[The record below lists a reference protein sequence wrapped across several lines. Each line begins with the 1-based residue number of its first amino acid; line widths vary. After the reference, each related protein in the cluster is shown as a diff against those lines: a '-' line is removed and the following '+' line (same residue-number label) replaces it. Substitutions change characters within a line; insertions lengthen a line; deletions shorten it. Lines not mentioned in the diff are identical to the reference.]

1 MNRLE
6 YHFDCLDGKYL
17 CVCQFD
23 DESLSYVIESS
34 IPELSGKS
42 GELSKEEAVR
52 FNKLLDEAQIEKWDR
67 EYMADLSG
75 IVDAVKWKVKLIKDD
90 KEYVSRGEESFE
102 PYTYK
107 QLIDALRLMEDKAD
121 YFLAQGDR

>member
-34 IPELSGKS
+34 IPELSDKS

-52 FNKLLDEAQIEKWDR
+52 FNKLLEEAQIEKWDR

-107 QLIDALRLMEDKAD
+107 QLIDALRLMEGKAD

>member
-52 FNKLLDEAQIEKWDR
+52 FNKLLEEAQIEKWDR

-75 IVDAVKWKVKLIKDD
+75 IAEAVKWKVKLIKDD

-102 PYTYK
+102 PYNYK

>member
-23 DESLSYVIESS
+23 DEGLSYVIESS

-52 FNKLLDEAQIEKWDR
+52 FNKLLEEAQIEKWDR

-75 IVDAVKWKVKLIKDD
+75 IADAVKWKVKLIKDD

-107 QLIDALRLMEDKAD
+107 QLIDALRLMEGKAD

>member
-52 FNKLLDEAQIEKWDR
+52 FNKLLEEAQIEKWDR

-75 IVDAVKWKVKLIKDD
+75 IADAVKWKVKLIKDD

-102 PYTYK
+102 PYNYK
-107 QLIDALRLMEDKAD
+107 QLIDALRLMEGKAD

>member
-52 FNKLLDEAQIEKWDR
+52 FNKLLEEAQIEKWDR

-75 IVDAVKWKVKLIKDD
+75 IADAVKWKVKLIKDD
-90 KEYVSRGEESFE
+90 KPPPPRGEESFE

-107 QLIDALRLMEDKAD
+107 QLIDALRLMEGKAD

>member
-34 IPELSGKS
+34 IPELSGKN
-42 GELSKEEAVR
+42 GELSKEETVR
-52 FNKLLDEAQIEKWDR
+52 FNKLLEEAQIEKWDR

-75 IVDAVKWKVKLIKDD
+75 IAAAVKWKVKMIKDD

-107 QLIDALRLMEDKAD
+107 QLIDALRLMEGKAD

>member
-52 FNKLLDEAQIEKWDR
+52 FNKLLEEAQIEKWDR

>member
-52 FNKLLDEAQIEKWDR
+52 FNKL
-67 EYMADLSG
+67 
-75 IVDAVKWKVKLIKDD
+75 
-90 KEYVSRGEESFE
+90 SF
-102 PYTYK
+102 
-107 QLIDALRLMEDKAD
+107 
-121 YFLAQGDR
+121 

>member
-6 YHFDCLDGKYL
+6 YHLDCLDGKYL

-23 DESLSYVIESS
+23 DESLNYVIESS

-52 FNKLLDEAQIEKWDR
+52 FNKLLEEAQIEKWDR

-75 IVDAVKWKVKLIKDD
+75 IADAVKWKVKLIKDD

-102 PYTYK
+102 PYNYK

>member
-42 GELSKEEAVR
+42 GELSKEEAIR
-52 FNKLLDEAQIEKWDR
+52 FNKLLEEAQIEKWDR

-75 IVDAVKWKVKLIKDD
+75 IADAVKWKVKLIKDD

-102 PYTYK
+102 PYNYK

>member
-23 DESLSYVIESS
+23 DESLSYVIKSS

-52 FNKLLDEAQIEKWDR
+52 FNKLLEEAQIEKWDR

-75 IVDAVKWKVKLIKDD
+75 IADAVKWKVKLIKDD

-107 QLIDALRLMEDKAD
+107 QLIDALRLMEGKAD

>member
-6 YHFDCLDGKYL
+6 YHFDCLDGNYL
-17 CVCQFD
+17 FVCQFD
-23 DESLSYVIESS
+23 EEKLSYVIESS
-34 IPELSGKS
+34 IPELSSKS
-42 GELSKEEAVR
+42 GELSKEETIR
-52 FNKLLDEAQIEKWDR
+52 FNQLLREAQIEKWDR

-90 KEYVSRGEESFE
+90 KEYVSKGEESFE

-107 QLIDALRLMEDKAD
+107 QLIDALALMEDKAD

>member
-52 FNKLLDEAQIEKWDR
+52 FNKLLEEAQIEKWDR

-75 IVDAVKWKVKLIKDD
+75 IADAVKWKVKLIKDD

-102 PYTYK
+102 PYNYK

>member
-52 FNKLLDEAQIEKWDR
+52 FNKLLEEAQTEKWDR

-75 IVDAVKWKVKLIKDD
+75 IADAVKWKVKLIKDD
-90 KEYVSRGEESFE
+90 KEYVSRGEQSFE

>member
-42 GELSKEEAVR
+42 GELSKEETVR
-52 FNKLLDEAQIEKWDR
+52 FNKLLEEAQIEKWDR

-75 IVDAVKWKVKLIKDD
+75 IADAVKWKVKLIKDD

-102 PYTYK
+102 PYNYK

>member
-23 DESLSYVIESS
+23 DESLNYVIESS

-52 FNKLLDEAQIEKWDR
+52 FNKLLEEAQIEKWDR

-107 QLIDALRLMEDKAD
+107 QLIDALRLMEGKAD

>member
-6 YHFDCLDGKYL
+6 YHFDCLDKKYL

-42 GELSKEEAVR
+42 GELSKEEAAR
-52 FNKLLDEAQIEKWDR
+52 FNKLLEEAQIEKWDR

-75 IVDAVKWKVKLIKDD
+75 ITDAVKWKVKLIKDD

-107 QLIDALRLMEDKAD
+107 QLIDALRLMEGKAD

>member
-17 CVCQFD
+17 CVCQFN

-52 FNKLLDEAQIEKWDR
+52 FNKLLEEAQIEKWDR

>member
-34 IPELSGKS
+34 I
-42 GELSKEEAVR
+42 KEEAVR
-52 FNKLLDEAQIEKWDR
+52 FNKLLEEAQIENGTGNTWPISPASPMR
-67 EYMADLSG
+67 
-75 IVDAVKWKVKLIKDD
+75 
-90 KEYVSRGEESFE
+90 
-102 PYTYK
+102 
-107 QLIDALRLMEDKAD
+107 
-121 YFLAQGDR
+121 

>member
-52 FNKLLDEAQIEKWDR
+52 FNKLLEEAQIEKWDR

-75 IVDAVKWKVKLIKDD
+75 IADAVKWKVKLIKDD

-107 QLIDALRLMEDKAD
+107 QPIDALRLMEGKAD

>member
-23 DESLSYVIESS
+23 DESLNYVIESS

-52 FNKLLDEAQIEKWDR
+52 FNKLLEEAQIEKWDR

-75 IVDAVKWKVKLIKDD
+75 IADAVKWKVKLIKDD

-102 PYTYK
+102 PYNYK

>member
-52 FNKLLDEAQIEKWDR
+52 FNKLLEEAQTEKWDR

-75 IVDAVKWKVKLIKDD
+75 IADAVKWKVKLIKDD
-90 KEYVSRGEESFE
+90 KEYVSKGEESFE

>member
-34 IPELSGKS
+34 IPELSDKS
-42 GELSKEEAVR
+42 GELSNEEAVR
-52 FNKLLDEAQIEKWDR
+52 FNKLLEEAQIEKWDR

-107 QLIDALRLMEDKAD
+107 QLIDALRLMEGKAD

>member
-52 FNKLLDEAQIEKWDR
+52 FNKLLEEAQIEKWDR
-67 EYMADLSG
+67 EYMSDLSG
-75 IVDAVKWKVKLIKDD
+75 IADAVKWKVKLIKDD
-90 KEYVSRGEESFE
+90 KEYVSKGEESFE

-107 QLIDALRLMEDKAD
+107 QLIDALRLMEGKAD

>member
-34 IPELSGKS
+34 IPELSDKS

-52 FNKLLDEAQIEKWDR
+52 FNKLLEEAQIEKWDR

-75 IVDAVKWKVKLIKDD
+75 IADAVKWKVKLIKDD

>member
-34 IPELSGKS
+34 IPEL
-42 GELSKEEAVR
+42 R
-52 FNKLLDEAQIEKWDR
+52 N
-67 EYMADLSG
+67 
-75 IVDAVKWKVKLIKDD
+75 
-90 KEYVSRGEESFE
+90 
-102 PYTYK
+102 T
-107 QLIDALRLMEDKAD
+107 
-121 YFLAQGDR
+121 